1 VTVSI
6 RVASSP
12 GEVRIAVVDDHRLL
26 DYTLWRPGAPDGVGD
41 MHRGRIIAHVPA
53 MAGAFVALA
62 DAEGFLPDSEGPQ
75 AHGSPHGGAQGSK
88 NSRLAAGTILAVRIT
103 RAAQGSKG
111 PRLTARVDEPPASGP
126 VALLRRGP
134 DPITRLAARYPE
146 APILVD
152 DPGVAASLRLGTR
165 VSVVWPAFKWN
176 GIARSESA
184 TGFGQNTAIF
194 DEDVAEA
201 IDALSRPI
209 VDLQGGARLSIWP
222 TPALVAI
229 DVDGG
234 GALAGSGAARS
245 RHEAL
250 NRAVVPA
257 VAEQIRLRNL
267 SGGIV
272 VDLAGLSPRKRA
284 GLAPDFVAALAD
296 DPLHPKFLGFTA
308 LGLAEIVR
316 SRVHPPL
323 HELLAGPLAAG
334 LAALRAVMAAFGQD
348 GGSPDRGSPDWGS
361 PDRGGPDRG
370 GPNRGGPN
378 RGGLLAV
385 RAHPGVV
392 TALQADPAALPDL
405 VRRTGRQVT
414 LRSDPS
420 LPATVWVLEKDH
432 G

>member
-1 VTVSI
+1 LAAAVTVSI

-12 GEVRIAVVDDHRLL
+12 GEAQIAVVEDNRLV
-26 DYTLWRPGAPDGVGD
+26 DFALWRPGAPDGVGD
-41 MHRGRIIAHVPA
+41 VHRGQVIAHVPA

-62 DAEGFLPDSEGPQ
+62 DAEGFLPDSESTQSGK
-75 AHGSPHGGAQGSK
+75 G
-88 NSRLAAGTILAVRIT
+88 SRLTAGTILTVRIT
-103 RAAQGSKG
+103 RAAQGNKG
-111 PRLTARVDEPPASGP
+111 PRLTARVEEKPGSGP
-126 VALLRRGP
+126 TALLRRGP
-134 DPITRLAARYPE
+134 DPITRLAARYPD

-152 DPGVAASLRLGTR
+152 DAGVAASLPDLAGR
-165 VSVVWPAFKWN
+165 VLVAKPGV
-176 GIARSESA
+176 GESRP
-184 TGFGQNTAIF
+184 IF

-201 IDALSRPI
+201 IDALSRFVVELP
-209 VDLQGGARLSIWP
+209 GGARLSICP
-222 TPALVAI
+222 TPALIAI
-229 DVDGG
+229 DVDAG
-234 GALAGSGAARS
+234 GALAGSAVGFQGARA

-257 VAEQIRLRNL
+257 IAEQIRLRNL

-284 GLAPDFVAALAD
+284 SLAPDFVNALAND
-296 DPLHPKFLGFTA
+296 RLHPKFLGFTA

-334 LAALRAVMAAFGQD
+334 LAALRAVMGAFNRD
-348 GGSPDRGSPDWGS
+348 ARGLPE
-361 PDRGGPDRG
+361 
-370 GPNRGGPN
+370 
-378 RGGLLAV
+378 V

-392 TALQADPAALPDL
+392 AALQADPAALSDL
-405 VRRTGRQVT
+405 VRRTGREVK